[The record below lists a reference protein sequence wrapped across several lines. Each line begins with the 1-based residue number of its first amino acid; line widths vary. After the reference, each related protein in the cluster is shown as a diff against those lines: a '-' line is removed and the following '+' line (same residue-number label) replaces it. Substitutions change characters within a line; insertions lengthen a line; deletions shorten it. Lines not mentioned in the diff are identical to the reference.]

1 MEPGATVVDTTI
13 QFLVFPG
20 GHPDPPQP
28 TVRPSA
34 PTSMD
39 DSRSRL
45 RIFIALIA
53 VVLGILALR
62 LGKLQIVE
70 RSDHTGKSAANA
82 VREWRVQ
89 PPRGRFYDRNGVL
102 MVDNEPRYSLFVTP
116 RYFDRETI
124 PFLAKLVRLP
134 DSVITQ
140 RFDAAAKHPFQRTI
154 LQGDVTFEELSRVLE
169 QRHNLPGIDYEIT
182 QKRRYLT
189 DARMTHAMGYV
200 REISDRTLS
209 NFKDQ
214 GYVRGDPF
222 GQGGLERQYEQAVRG
237 VPGSDFKMINIKGQ
251 VVAEYLDG
259 REDRAASNGLD
270 LKLSI
275 DADLQAFAESLFV
288 GKRGGVIAMDPNTG
302 EVLAMHSA
310 PDFDLELFT
319 HRLDP
324 QVWDSI
330 QTHPDKPLFNRV
342 TQSQFMP
349 GSTFKPLIAM
359 LALSTGTIDGNDMV
373 YCGGGHPLGGGNFY
387 KCLAKHGNLTVEEA
401 VMHSCNTFFFEMM
414 RRIDVNSLNRL
425 ATGFG
430 FGSKPFLDI
439 AASEVATGNVPDSSY
454 YNRLFPRGW
463 TQGTVMNLGVGQGE
477 GEVTLIQLVRYL
489 SALANGGTL
498 PTPHL
503 VRSMVDP
510 ITGQETVPE
519 LPPPVTLELN
529 QTYLQIVR
537 EGMRRVIAEKSSWL
551 DIPGIPAMGKTGSA
565 QNTRSD
571 KDDSVFIMAA
581 PMDDPQIAIAVLVE
595 NSGWGSTSAGPIGS
609 FMIERYLKGHVDWT
623 PARRGLLAQMFSN
636 RSAPLTRRGN
646 VD

>member
-1 MEPGATVVDTTI
+1 
-13 QFLVFPG
+13 
-20 GHPDPPQP
+20 
-28 TVRPSA
+28 
-34 PTSMD
+34 MD
-39 DSRSRL
+39 ESRSRL
-45 RIFIALIA
+45 RIFVALIA
-53 VVLGILALR
+53 VILGILALR
-62 LGKLQIVE
+62 IGKLQIVE
-70 RSDHTGKSAANA
+70 RSDHTGQSAANA

-116 RYFDRETI
+116 RYFDRKTI
-124 PFLAKLVRLP
+124 PLLAELVHLP
-134 DSVITQ
+134 DSLITQ
-140 RFDAAAKHPFQRTI
+140 RFNAAAKHPFQRTI

-200 REISDRTLS
+200 REISEGTLQT
-209 NFKDQ
+209 FREQ

-270 LKLSI
+270 LNLSI
-275 DADLQAFAESLFV
+275 DADLQAYAESLFV
-288 GKRGGVIAMDPNTG
+288 NKRGGVIAIDPNTG

-324 QVWDSI
+324 AIWDSI
-330 QTHPDKPLFNRV
+330 QSHPDKPLFNRV

-349 GSTFKPLIAM
+349 GSTYKPLIAM
-359 LALSTGTIDGNDMV
+359 LAMATGTIDANDTV

-414 RRIDVNSLNRL
+414 RRIDVNSLHRM
-425 ATGFG
+425 ATAFG
-430 FGSKPFLDI
+430 FGSKPYLDI
-439 AASEVATGNVPDSSY
+439 AASEVATGNVPDSTY
-454 YNRLFPRGW
+454 YNRVFPRGW

-489 SALANGGTL
+489 SVIANGGTL
-498 PTPHL
+498 VTPHL

-510 ITGQETVPE
+510 ITGEETFPE
-519 LPPPVTLELN
+519 LPPTTKLELN
-529 QTYLQIVR
+529 ETYLKIIR
-537 EGMRRVIAEKSSWL
+537 EGMRRVTAEKSPWL
-551 DIPGIPAMGKTGSA
+551 DIPGIPSMAKTGSA

-581 PMDDPQIAIAVLVE
+581 PVDNPRIAVAVLVE

-609 FMIERYLKGHVDWT
+609 FMIERYLKGHIEWNGT
-623 PARRGLLAQMFSN
+623 RRAILQQMLN
-636 RSAPLTRRGN
+636 TNSAPLTRRGN